1 MKNHLKKIPF
11 LLIFVL
17 LTESSVFA
25 AGTRILGPGDIVKVT
40 VYQNPDLDTQARIS
54 DKGTINFPLIGE
66 VQLGGMDERDAEAKI
81 GAALQNGNFIKF
93 PQVTLIVEQYDSQ
106 QISVLG
112 EVKNAGK
119 YSLSQGNTIID
130 VIALAGGITPE
141 GSDKVVLSRF
151 GKDKLRQEIDLNRVF
166 GEGELGSNTVLEG
179 NDVVFVPRMEVFY
192 VYGEVQRPG
201 MYRLD
206 KGLNVMQA
214 IAIGGSLTERGTL
227 RGVKILRR
235 NNDQEVQTL
244 EIQPTD
250 LVMPSDVIT
259 VEESLF

>member
-11 LLIFVL
+11 LLIFLL
-17 LTESSVFA
+17 LTTNFVFA
-25 AGTRILGPGDIVKVT
+25 ASTRILGPGDVVKVT

-66 VQLGGMDERDAEAKI
+66 IEISGMDERDAEAKI
-81 GAALQNGNFIKF
+81 RDALQNGQFVKY

-106 QISVLG
+106 EVSVLG
-112 EVKNAGK
+112 EVRNPGK
-119 YSLSQGNTIID
+119 YSLSEGNTIID
-130 VIALAGGITPE
+130 IIALAGGITPE

-151 GKDKLRQEIDLNRVF
+151 GKDRLRQEIDLNRVF
-166 GEGELGSNTVLEG
+166 GEAEQGSNTVLEG
-179 NDVVFVPRMEVFY
+179 NDVVFVPRMDVFY
-192 VYGEVQRPG
+192 IYGEVQRPG
-201 MYRLD
+201 MYRLE

-227 RGVKILRR
+227 RGITVLRKEKG
-235 NNDQEVQTL
+235 QESQTL